1 MTETLVA
8 MGYQQ
13 NWLHILGSSFM
24 RNAWLGGTI
33 VALAAGLMGYFIV
46 VRHTSFAAH
55 ALAHIGL
62 PGATGAVLLG
72 VPAAVGL
79 GVFCVGG
86 ALVIGALGKRA
97 ADREVATG
105 TVLAFATG
113 LGLFFNSLATKN
125 SSTLT
130 NVLFGNLLAIS
141 SQQLLSFLALL
152 LLTSLSVAFMFRP
165 LLFTS
170 VNSKV
175 AEAKGVPVRGLS
187 IAFMVLLGLTVT
199 MAVQAVGTLLLFA
212 LVVTPAATALLVTA
226 RPLLAMAFSAVIGL
240 VSVWV
245 GLMLSAMFN
254 LPPSFVIVTIACA
267 VWLAVWVGAPLCET
281 CTNVTDVCG
290 SDRSSCRAYC
300 ASAATVERCDSRLSS
315 VMFRPNGVGP

>member
-1 MTETLVA
+1 MTETVVA
-8 MGYQQ
+8 LGYQD

-24 RNAWLGGTI
+24 RNAWMGGTI

-46 VRHTSFAAH
+46 VRHSAFAAH

-62 PGATGAVLLG
+62 PGATGAVLIGL
-72 VPAAVGL
+72 PAAAGL
-79 GVFCVGG
+79 GVFCIGG
-86 ALVIGALGKRA
+86 ALVIGALGKRTS
-97 ADREVATG
+97 DREVATG

-113 LGLFFNSLATKN
+113 LGLFFNSLATRN

-141 SQQLLSFLALL
+141 SAQLLSFFALL
-152 LLTSLSVAFMFRP
+152 LLTAASVAFIFRP

-212 LVVTPAATALLVTA
+212 LVVTPAATALMLTA
-226 RPLLAMAFSAVIGL
+226 RPILAMAVSAVIGL
-240 VSVWV
+240 ASVWA
-245 GLMLSAMFN
+245 GLVFSAMFN
-254 LPPSFVIVTIACA
+254 MPPSFVIVTIACA
-267 VWLAVWVGAPLCET
+267 VWLLVWAG
-281 CTNVTDVCG
+281 
-290 SDRSSCRAYC
+290 CRTPRPSRR
-300 ASAATVERCDSRLSS
+300 SAARA
-315 VMFRPNGVGP
+315 GA

>member
-1 MTETLVA
+1 MTQTVIA
-8 MGYQQ
+8 MGYQD
-13 NWLHILGSSFM
+13 NWLHVLGSSFM
-24 RNAWLGGTI
+24 RNAWIGGTI

-46 VRHTSFAAH
+46 VRQSAFAAH

-62 PGATGAVLLG
+62 PGATGAVLVGL
-72 VPAAVGL
+72 PAAVGL

-86 ALVIGALGKRA
+86 ALVIGALGTRA
-97 ADREVATG
+97 AERDVATG

-113 LGLFFNSLATKN
+113 LGLFFNSLATRN

-141 SQQLLSFLALL
+141 SGQLLSFFALL
-152 LLTSLSVAFMFRP
+152 VLTAVSVAFIFRP

-212 LVVTPAATALLVTA
+212 LVVTPAATALMLTA
-226 RPLLAMAFSAVIGL
+226 RPILAMAVSAVIGL
-240 VSVWV
+240 ISVWV
-245 GLMLSAMFN
+245 GLALSAMFN

-267 VWLAVWVGAPLCET
+267 VWLVVWAVSRAPRPT
-281 CTNVTDVCG
+281 RVAV
-290 SDRSSCRAYC
+290 
-300 ASAATVERCDSRLSS
+300 AS
-315 VMFRPNGVGP
+315 GQG

>member
-1 MTETLVA
+1 MTQVLAVEYVA
-8 MGYQQ
+8 LGYQD
-13 NWLHILGSSFM
+13 NWLQILGSSFM
-24 RNAWLGGTI
+24 RNAWAGGTI

-62 PGATGAVLLG
+62 PGATGAVLIGL
-72 VPAAVGL
+72 PAAVGL

-113 LGLFFNSLATKN
+113 LGLFFNSLATRN

-130 NVLFGNLLAIS
+130 NVLFGNLLAITS
-141 SQQLLSFLALL
+141 EQLLSFLALL
-152 LLTSLSVAFMFRP
+152 VLTAAGIAFIFRP

-187 IAFMVLLGLTVT
+187 IVFMVLLGLTVT

-212 LVVTPAATALLVTA
+212 LVVTPAATALMVTA
-226 RPLLAMAFSAVIGL
+226 RPVMAMAVSAVIGL
-240 VSVWV
+240 VSVWA
-245 GLMLSAMFN
+245 GLALSAMFN
-254 LPPSFVIVTIACA
+254 LPPSFVIVSIVCA
-267 VWLAVWVGAPLCET
+267 VWLLVWAGCRVPVRT
-281 CTNVTDVCG
+281 
-290 SDRSSCRAYC
+290 RSRA
-300 ASAATVERCDSRLSS
+300 
-315 VMFRPNGVGP
+315 

>member
-1 MTETLVA
+1 MTQTVLA
-8 MGYQQ
+8 MGYQD
-13 NWLHILGSSFM
+13 NWTQVLGSSFM
-24 RNAWLGGTI
+24 RNAWIGGTI

-46 VRHTSFAAH
+46 VRNSAFAAH

-62 PGATGAVLLG
+62 PGATGAVLIGL
-72 VPAAVGL
+72 PAVVGL
-79 GVFCVGG
+79 GVFCIGG

-97 ADREVATG
+97 AERDVATG

-113 LGLFFNSLATKN
+113 LGLFFNSLATRN

-130 NVLFGNLLAIS
+130 NVLFGNLLAITVD
-141 SQQLLSFLALL
+141 QLLLFFALL
-152 LLTSLSVAFMFRP
+152 VVTAASVAFIFRP

-212 LVVTPAATALLVTA
+212 LVVTPAATALMLTA
-226 RPLLAMAFSAVIGL
+226 RPIVAMAVSAVIGL
-240 VSVWV
+240 VSVWT
-245 GLMLSAMFN
+245 GLTFSAMFN

-267 VWLAVWVGAPLCET
+267 VWLLVWAASRVPRRRLRVAVP
-281 CTNVTDVCG
+281 
-290 SDRSSCRAYC
+290 
-300 ASAATVERCDSRLSS
+300 S
-315 VMFRPNGVGP
+315 VQD

>member
-1 MTETLVA
+1 MTQSLVA
-8 MGYQQ
+8 MGYQE
-13 NWLHILGSSFM
+13 NWVQILGSSFM

-46 VRHTSFAAH
+46 VRNSSFAAH

-72 VPAAVGL
+72 LPAAYGL

-86 ALVIGALGKRA
+86 ALAIGALGKRA
-97 ADREVATG
+97 SDRDVATG

-113 LGLFFNSLATKN
+113 LGLFFNSLATRN

-130 NVLFGNLLAIS
+130 NVLFGNLLAITTE
-141 SQQLLSFLALL
+141 QLVGFLTLL
-152 LLTSLSVAFMFRP
+152 LVLAACMAFIYRP

-170 VNSKV
+170 VNSQV

-187 IAFMVLLGLTVT
+187 VVFMVLLAFTVT

-212 LVVTPAATALLVTA
+212 LVVTPAATALIFTA
-226 RPLLAMAFSAVIGL
+226 RPVYAMAVSAGIG
-240 VSVWV
+240 VFSVWA
-245 GLMLSAMFN
+245 GLALSAMFN
-254 LPPSFVIVTIACA
+254 LPPSFLVVTLACGIWLV
-267 VWLAVWVGAPLCET
+267 VWLGARVPRPKRT
-281 CTNVTDVCG
+281 
-290 SDRSSCRAYC
+290 
-300 ASAATVERCDSRLSS
+300 SAAQPGASTNLGEHVQESS
-315 VMFRPNGVGP
+315 AEAPRDPGFTRR

>member
-1 MTETLVA
+1 MTRTVLA
-8 MGYQQ
+8 AGYQQ
-13 NWLHILGSSFM
+13 NWVDIVGSSFM

-46 VRHTSFAAH
+46 VRHSSFAAH

-62 PGATGAVLLG
+62 PGATGAVLVG

-141 SQQLLSFLALL
+141 AQQLLSFFALL
-152 LLTSLSVAFMFRP
+152 LLTAVSMAFIFRP

-170 VNSKV
+170 VNSRV

-187 IAFMVLLGLTVT
+187 VAFMVLLGLTVT

-212 LVVTPAATALLVTA
+212 LVVTPAATALMLTA
-226 RPLLAMAFSAVIGL
+226 RPVLAMGVSAGIGL
-240 VSVWV
+240 ISVWA
-245 GLMLSAMFN
+245 GLVLSAMFN

-267 VWLAVWVGAPLCET
+267 VWLVVWVGSRMPR
-281 CTNVTDVCG
+281 
-290 SDRSSCRAYC
+290 RSRREAV
-300 ASAATVERCDSRLSS
+300 AQ
-315 VMFRPNGVGP
+315 PIG

>member
-1 MTETLVA
+1 MTQTVVA
-8 MGYQQ
+8 LGYQD

-46 VRHTSFAAH
+46 VRHIAFAAH

-62 PGATGAVLLG
+62 PGATGAVLVGLP
-72 VPAAVGL
+72 VAVGL

-113 LGLFFNSLATKN
+113 LGLFFNSLATRN

-130 NVLFGNLLAIS
+130 NVLFGNLLAITGE
-141 SQQLLSFLALL
+141 QLLSFLGLL
-152 LLTSLSVAFMFRP
+152 VLTAAGIAFIFRP

-187 IAFMVLLGLTVT
+187 ITFMVLLGLTVT

-212 LVVTPAATALLVTA
+212 LVVTPAATALMLTA
-226 RPLLAMAFSAVIGL
+226 RPVVAMAVSAAIGL

-245 GLMLSAMFN
+245 GLVLSAMFN
-254 LPPSFVIVTIACA
+254 LPPSFVIVSIACA
-267 VWLAVWVGAPLCET
+267 VWLLVWAGLRVPRP
-281 CTNVTDVCG
+281 
-290 SDRSSCRAYC
+290 SRR
-300 ASAATVERCDSRLSS
+300 SAA
-315 VMFRPNGVGP
+315 PAIH